1 MREIMFLIL
10 LMLLVFLFVGCS
22 NISNSNI
29 PSENDNISNSSIPSE
44 NDNISNSSIPSEN
57 DIMEDIRIT
66 EIDQFNIEWDQ
77 IPFSVDFNEE
87 VLREIELID
96 TNKNAV
102 KIGTNI
108 IEEIH
113 RDGKLSEYTLIAI
126 THSTEDNV
134 WCFEYSIDQRN
145 NNIDNII
152 DCGCLYV
159 AIDGNKGT
167 LIKAWIEE

>member
-1 MREIMFLIL
+1 
-10 LMLLVFLFVGCS
+10 
-22 NISNSNI
+22 
-29 PSENDNISNSSIPSE
+29 
-44 NDNISNSSIPSEN
+44 
-57 DIMEDIRIT
+57 MEDVYIT
-66 EIDQFNIEWDQ
+66 EIDRFNIEWDQ
-77 IPFSVDFNEE
+77 IPFPIDFNEE
-87 VLREIELID
+87 VLQEIESIG

-102 KIGTNI
+102 DIGTNI
-108 IEEIH
+108 IEEFH

-145 NNIDNII
+145 KNIDNLI

-167 LIKAWIEE
+167 LIKAWLEE

>member
-1 MREIMFLIL
+1 MRKITFLIL
-10 LMLLVFLFVGCS
+10 LIFLLVGCS
-22 NISNSNI
+22 NISNS
-29 PSENDNISNSSIPSE
+29 SIPR
-44 NDNISNSSIPSEN
+44 EN
-57 DIMEDIRIT
+57 DIMEDIYIT
-66 EIDQFNIEWDQ
+66 EIDRFNIEWDQ
-77 IPFSVDFNEE
+77 IPFPIDLNEE
-87 VLREIELID
+87 VLQEIESIG

-102 KIGTNI
+102 DIGTNI
-108 IEEIH
+108 IEAFH

-145 NNIDNII
+145 KNIDNLI

-167 LIKAWIEE
+167 LIKAWLEE

>member
-1 MREIMFLIL
+1 MRKITF
-10 LMLLVFLFVGCS
+10 LMLLIFLLVGCS
-22 NISNSNI
+22 NISNS
-29 PSENDNISNSSIPSE
+29 SIPK
-44 NDNISNSSIPSEN
+44 EN
-57 DIMEDIRIT
+57 DIMEDIYIT
-66 EIDQFNIEWDQ
+66 EIDRFNIEWDQ
-77 IPFSVDFNEE
+77 IPFPIDFKKE
-87 VLREIELID
+87 VLQEIESIG

-102 KIGTNI
+102 DIGTNI
-108 IEEIH
+108 IEELH

-145 NNIDNII
+145 KNIDNLI

-167 LIKAWIEE
+167 LIKAWLEE